1 MLNEKEVNEVLENID
16 AVIGDVPVSVQL
28 SAALCRMATK
38 EHTHSEYVPRSE
50 FDELRSMVE
59 LLIALVGDVPVSEQ
73 INSAIK

>member
-28 SAALCRMATK
+28 SAALGRMATK
-38 EHTHSEYVPRSE
+38 EHEHPEYVSRSE

-73 INSAIK
+73 INSAMK